1 MATNPDPADL
11 VASLH
16 THAQNLAV
24 AASMDTGT
32 IELSEIDEPVREMLM
47 RSSELV
53 RGSACLG
60 QDENATCLGVI
71 ARALLE
77 NFISILWVQIDP
89 AHASQLK
96 QAAIAELARM
106 TRLNLE
112 AGEARI
118 LNRVTGE
125 DATADVLASGRF
137 KNLPRRTSVEER
149 AKQAGIGDLYNVFYR
164 ALSMEVHGHRLG
176 RPDHQGDL
184 AFMHMQGIGAIAL
197 ASGHAG
203 VRWLLHRQ
211 RTDNETLRN
220 LLGLGREL

>member
-1 MATNPDPADL
+1 M
-11 VASLH
+11 ASLH

-24 AASMDTGT
+24 AASMDTGPT
-32 IELSEIDEPVREMLM
+32 EPSEIDEPVREILM

-53 RGSACLG
+53 RGAACLG

-71 ARALLE
+71 ARSLLE
-77 NFISILWVQIDP
+77 SFISILWVQIDP

-96 QAAIAELARM
+96 QAAVAELARL
-106 TRLNLE
+106 TRLNVE
-112 AGEARI
+112 AGKARF

-125 DATADVLASGRF
+125 DATAALLASERF
-137 KNLPRRTSVEER
+137 QNLPRRMSVEAR
-149 AKQAGIGDLYNVFYR
+149 AKQAGIEDLYSVFYR
-164 ALSMEVHGHRLG
+164 ALSMEVHGHKLG
-176 RPDHQGDL
+176 RPDHQGEL
-184 AFMHMQGIGAIAL
+184 AFVHMQGIGAIAN

-220 LLGLGREL
+220 LLGLDREL